1 MITYM
6 NGMELLC
13 DLKQLKNIINKMFS
27 DLKGKEVIIN
37 LYDIV
42 IYIEINK
49 DKQIKSVIGVI
60 RRIEIN
66 NFKIQR
72 NKIIRYFKK
81 VEEKLLLE

>member
-1 MITYM
+1 
-6 NGMELLC
+6 
-13 DLKQLKNIINKMFS
+13 MFS

-66 NFKIQR
+66 NFKI
-72 NKIIRYFKK
+72 
-81 VEEKLLLE
+81 